1 MKSSVLV
8 VWMVLNLSIVS
19 VSAYPSLL
27 SGKVNQGAAVV
38 NRIEGIVWDPNKQPV
53 ADVYVELQNEMYM
66 SLARL
71 RTTSTGRFSF
81 TVSNPGNY
89 YIKVLASGTNFL
101 DATEPVEIVN
111 LSTRSSDYQN
121 VDIYLK
127 YDKRRINTGGNEIA
141 EAVFVQEIPASAR
154 KLYEAGSKDIIS
166 GRDVGFSEIDQALQ
180 IYPSYFDALNFAGRQ
195 YVQRKEYQ
203 KSLPYLIKAID
214 VNQRSFSSFYALAY
228 ACYELNQRPEATEA
242 ARASTI
248 LAPASL
254 NAHLLYGTLLRLNSD
269 FPKAEQ
275 ALLKAKKLDKDKA
288 SPDVHWQLGLLYN
301 RMGRNKEAADELE
314 IYLHAAPD
322 VKNKNEIRDLIAK
335 LRSSSE

>member
-1 MKSSVLV
+1 MKSSMLV

-19 VSAYPSLL
+19 VSAYPSPL
-27 SGKVNQGAAVV
+27 SGKVNQVAAVV

-127 YDKRRINTGGNEIA
+127 YDKRRINTGNEIA

-248 LAPASL
+248 LAPDSL